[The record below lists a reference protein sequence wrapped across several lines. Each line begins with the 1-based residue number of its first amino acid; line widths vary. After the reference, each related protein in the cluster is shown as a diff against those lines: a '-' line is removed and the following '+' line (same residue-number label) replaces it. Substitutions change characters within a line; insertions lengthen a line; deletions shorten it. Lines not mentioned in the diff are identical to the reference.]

1 MMYAIHVQITTHGT
15 DSAGNWTGSK
25 GCPTF
30 YLDSHVQGIVN
41 ATHAANIAS
50 DVVNP
55 LGLIPADD
63 IHVHAVVVNDFKSH

>member
-1 MMYAIHVQITTHGT
+1 MMYAVHVQITTHGS
-15 DSAGNWTGSK
+15 DSAGKFSGSR

-30 YLDSHVQGIVN
+30 YLDSDVQGIVSES
-41 ATHAANIAS
+41 HAVNIAN

-63 IHVHAVVVNDFKSH
+63 IHVCACAVNA

>member
-1 MMYAIHVQITTHGT
+1 MMYAIHVMITTHGS
-15 DSAGNWTGSK
+15 DSAGDYSGSK

-30 YLDSHVQGIVN
+30 YLDSDVQGILSES
-41 ATHAANIAS
+41 HAANVAS

-63 IHVHAVVVNDFKSH
+63 IHVYAVVVNDFRSH